1 MRRDLILER
10 SENEKGLD
18 TREIGKGKG
27 HNREIGRNRD
37 RRARR
42 D

>member
-18 TREIGKGKG
+18 IREIRKGEG
-27 HNREIGRNRD
+27 HNRKIGKNRN